1 MCLSRALAALLL
13 AAFLAAVLGV
23 GPSTAEE
30 PTGSADLPL
39 ALRPAGTLPL
49 EGTPWRLRWY
59 RTADGGRAPGPE
71 VAATMRLQG
80 GSVEASGGCT
90 AFSGRY
96 GTVGRAITFTLKGL
110 KSNDCAEQT
119 TMVQEAMVDAL
130 RKAAAYAIEA
140 RDDGNEL
147 VLISANGSELLRFG
161 LGGTRSLEPWRWRLT
176 SYKMDGQQQSA
187 AAEFPSD
194 LAFEVRSRRAARGVE
209 SGSVLGGTGCN
220 GFRATFARAADVISF
235 GPLDLTDA
243 PCPDGLEQQEAAVL
257 KVLDAT
263 SASVVLA
270 PDMLT
275 LTADDGGTLLEYRAE
290 PPIERTTW
298 LRAPVPAGDREAWT
312 SLRLEDG
319 LVTGTGP
326 CGPYAG
332 SYVSDG
338 LFITFSDL
346 RGADVVEC
354 DRTREEQAFL
364 AALRSAVRL
373 EPAAGP
379 GDPGFSLRD
388 ARDKRLLR
396 FVYPYTSP

>member
-1 MCLSRALAALLL
+1 MYLSRSLSAFLLAALL
-13 AAFLAAVLGV
+13 AVILGV
-23 GPSTAEE
+23 GPTAAEG
-30 PTGSADLPL
+30 PTASAELPL

-59 RTADGGRAPGPE
+59 LTADGGRAPGPE

-80 GSVEASGGCT
+80 GSLAGSGGCT
-90 AFSGRY
+90 AFRGSY
-96 GTVGRAITFTLKGL
+96 GTVGRAIDFKLKGL

-119 TMVQEAMVDAL
+119 TMVQGAMVDAL
-130 RKAAAYAIEA
+130 RKTAAYAIEPG
-140 RDDGNEL
+140 DDGDEL
-147 VLISANGSELLRFG
+147 VLMSANGSKLLRFG
-161 LGGTRSLEPWRWRLT
+161 RDDAGSLEPWRWRLKR
-176 SYKMDGQQQSA
+176 YRVDGQQQSA

-194 LAFEVRSRRAARGVE
+194 LTFDVGSRRAARAVE

-220 GFRATFARAADVISF
+220 GFRATFSRQASVISF

-243 PCPDGLEQQEAAVL
+243 PCPDGLEHQQAAVL
-257 KVLDAT
+257 EVLAAT
-263 SASVVLA
+263 SAYLVLS

-275 LTADDGGTLLEYRAE
+275 LTADDGGTALEYRAD
-290 PPIERTTW
+290 PPIEGTTW
-298 LRAPVPAGDREAWT
+298 LRAPVPAGDRDAWT

-319 LVTGTGP
+319 LATGSGP

-346 RGADVVEC
+346 RGTGVAEC
-354 DRTREEQAFL
+354 DRAKEERAFL
-364 AALRSAVRL
+364 AAMRSAVRL
-373 EPAAGP
+373 EPATGP

-388 ARDKRLLR
+388 ARDERVLR
-396 FVYPYTSP
+396 FVYPYSSP

>member
-1 MCLSRALAALLL
+1 
-13 AAFLAAVLGV
+13 
-23 GPSTAEE
+23 
-30 PTGSADLPL
+30 
-39 ALRPAGTLPL
+39 
-49 EGTPWRLRWY
+49 
-59 RTADGGRAPGPE
+59 
-71 VAATMRLQG
+71 
-80 GSVEASGGCT
+80 
-90 AFSGRY
+90 
-96 GTVGRAITFTLKGL
+96 
-110 KSNDCAEQT
+110 
-119 TMVQEAMVDAL
+119 MVDAL

-140 RDDGNEL
+140 RDDGDEL

-161 LGGTRSLEPWRWRLT
+161 LDDARSLEPWRWRLT
-176 SYKMDGQQQSA
+176 RYRLDGQQQSA

-194 LAFEVRSRRAARGVE
+194 LTFEVRSRRAARAVE

-220 GFRATFARAADVISF
+220 GFRATFSRQADVISF

-243 PCPDGLEQQEAAVL
+243 PCPDGLEQQQAAVL
-257 KVLDAT
+257 EVLDAA
-263 SASVVLA
+263 SAYLVLA

-275 LTADDGGTLLEYRAE
+275 LTADDGGTALEYRAD
-290 PPIERTTW
+290 PPIEGTTW

-346 RGADVVEC
+346 RGTDVVEC
-354 DRTREEQAFL
+354 DRAKEERAFL

-379 GDPGFSLRD
+379 GDPGFGLRD
-388 ARDKRLLR
+388 ARDKRVLR
-396 FVYPYTSP
+396 FVYPYSSP